1 MKYTYDYIK
10 RENLPRAEKLI
21 LMSKSPR
28 RQEMLKDFT
37 PELSS
42 ISIDELSIQR
52 KYMEIYKDLDF
63 IERAGK
69 TCCEIAIGKSG
80 HGEDKNAIYISS
92 DTMVVCEDKI
102 YNKPKDKIQAEE
114 MLKSY
119 FGKEHCVITAV
130 CLRGENYL
138 EVFYSLA
145 KIKFVDFYPYL
156 SNQIKSYIESDNPMD
171 KAGAYGIQ
179 EISPYCVEY
188 IEGDINT
195 IIGLPFSEL
204 AKRLEGILTYTK

>member
-10 RENLPRAEKLI
+10 RGNINKAEKII

-37 PELSS
+37 PEISS
-42 ISIDELSIQR
+42 VSIDELSIQR

-69 TCCEIAIGKSG
+69 TCCEIALAKSG
-80 HGEDKNAIYISS
+80 YKEDKNAIYISS
-92 DTMVVCEDKI
+92 DTMVICGDKI
-102 YNKPKDKIQAEE
+102 YNKPEDKIQAEE
-114 MLKSY
+114 MLMSY
-119 FGKEHCVITAV
+119 FGKKHYVITAV
-130 CLRGENYL
+130 CLRATDYI

-156 SNQIKSYIESDNPMD
+156 SKEIKSYIESDNPMD

-179 EISPYCVEY
+179 EISPYWVEY

-195 IIGLPFSEL
+195 IIGLPLSEL
-204 AKRLEGILTYTK
+204 AKRLQDSLSYLK